1 MKHPLSF
8 LANHSKDLQN
18 IFLNTSNLN
27 IPKST
32 HDKFINY
39 INKHLFFSS
48 DGKLNINKNN
58 LNTYSDNLSNE
69 LIKIYTNKYK

>member
-1 MKHPLSF
+1 MTR
-8 LANHSKDLQN
+8 
-18 IFLNTSNLN
+18 I
-27 IPKST
+27 
-32 HDKFINY
+32 